1 MQVLWF
7 KRDLRLTDHMPLFE
21 ALRNRKVGGLT
32 MPLYIHEPSLI
43 ADPFC
48 ARQHQCFIHE
58 CLAEL
63 GSELEQLGGLL
74 YQQVGEAVQV
84 FDALHQQHGL
94 TAIWAHRETTQKSHY
109 ARDKAVRLWA
119 RQKGVAFHELPQNN
133 VIRGSEPEHRKQS
146 FQVYFDS
153 AVQQPIKNPTGKDLS
168 AYFFKQNH
176 CVLNPDHI
184 PKAQGDD
191 KPLRPKGGRSHA
203 RQLAARF
210 FTQPRIKAYPFS
222 ISSPNTAWDGCSRLS
237 PYLAYGVVSDREVM
251 QRLNDLV
258 NRTHQHASAAEI
270 EKVESAARFFLD
282 RLQWRQGYL
291 QQFEQCPDLED
302 IELIPAFKGVRQ
314 ATFNTEYF
322 EAWKNGLTGVPI
334 VDAIQR
340 CLNACGWVNMRSRAM
355 LVSYACMHLWLPWE
369 QVMLHLAH
377 QFVDFD
383 MAIHAGQHRIASGTS
398 HFQQLLIYNPLKNA
412 LKLDPKGEFVA
423 RWVPELAGLPPEHIH
438 TPWLLGA
445 LEPQQYGFVPG
456 ETYPLP
462 LVDNDK
468 ALAEAKAR
476 VHALRNA

>member
-21 ALRNRKVGGLT
+21 ALRNRKAGGLT

-63 GSELEQLGGLL
+63 ANELEALGGLL
-74 YQQVGEAVQV
+74 YQQVGEAEDV

-94 TAIWAHRETTQKSHY
+94 TAIWAHRETTQKSHH
-109 ARDKAVRLWA
+109 ARDRGVRQWA
-119 RQKGVAFHELPQNN
+119 RRNGVIFHELPQNN
-133 VIRGSEPEHRKQS
+133 VIRGSEPAHLKQS
-146 FQVYFDS
+146 FQAYFDA

-176 CVLNPDHI
+176 RVLIPSQI
-184 PKAQGDD
+184 PKAQGED
-191 KPLRPKGGRSHA
+191 KPLRPKGGRSQA
-203 RQLAARF
+203 RRLAARF
-210 FTQPRIKAYPFS
+210 FTGFRIKAYPFS
-222 ISSPNTAWDGCSRLS
+222 ISSPIRAWEGCSRLS

-258 NRTHQHASAAEI
+258 NRTHQHASPEEI
-270 EKVESAARFFLD
+270 QQVESAARFFLD

-291 QQFEQCPDLED
+291 QQYEHCPDLED
-302 IELIPAFKGVRQ
+302 TELIPAFKGVRQ
-314 ATFNTEYF
+314 ATFNAEHF

-369 QVMLHLAH
+369 DVMRHLAH
-377 QFVDFD
+377 QFIDFD

-423 RWVPELAGLPPEHIH
+423 RWVPELATLTASTIH
-438 TPWLLGA
+438 TPWLLSNA
-445 LEPQQYGFVPG
+445 EQRQLQFVPG
-456 ETYPLP
+456 ESYPLP
-462 LVDNDK
+462 LVDNDQ
-468 ALAEAKAR
+468 ALANAKAR
-476 VHALRNA
+476 VHALRTE

>member
-21 ALRNRKVGGLT
+21 ALRHRKTGGLT
-32 MPLYIHEPSLI
+32 MPVYIHEPSLI
-43 ADPFC
+43 ADPFF
-48 ARQHQCFIHE
+48 ARQHQCFIQE
-58 CLAEL
+58 CLTEL
-63 GSELEQLGGLL
+63 DTELERLGGLL
-74 YQQVGEAVQV
+74 YQLVGEAVQV

-94 TAIWAHRETTQKSHY
+94 TAIWAHRETTQRSHY
-109 ARDKAVRLWA
+109 MRDRAVRQWA
-119 RQKGVAFHELPQNN
+119 RQNGVAFHELPQNN
-133 VIRGSEPEHRKQS
+133 VIRGSEPEHLKQS
-146 FQVYFDS
+146 FQAYFDA
-153 AVQQPIKNPTGKDLS
+153 AVQQPIKNPTGKNLA
-168 AYFFKQNH
+168 AYFYKEDH
-176 CVLNPDHI
+176 VRLNAAQI

-191 KPLRPKGGRSHA
+191 KPLRPKGGRSRA
-203 RQLAARF
+203 KQLAARF
-210 FTQPRIKAYPFS
+210 FTEQRIKAYPFS
-222 ISSPNTAWDGCSRLS
+222 ISSPNTAWAGCSRLS

-258 NRTHQHASAAEI
+258 SRAHQHSSAAHI

-282 RLQWRQGYL
+282 RLQWRQGYF
-291 QQFEQCPDLED
+291 QQFEHCPELED
-302 IELIPAFKGVRQ
+302 TELIPAFKGVRQ
-314 ATFNTEYF
+314 AQFNAIFF
-322 EAWKNGLTGVPI
+322 EAWKCGQTGVPFI
-334 VDAIQR
+334 DAIQR
-340 CLNACGWVNMRSRAM
+340 CLDACGWVNMRARAM
-355 LVSYACMHLWLPWE
+355 LVSYACMQLWLPWE
-369 QVMLHLAH
+369 DVMKHLAH

-423 RWVPELAGLPPEHIH
+423 KWVPELAGLPPEHIH

-445 LEPQQYGFVPG
+445 VEQQRYGFVPG

-476 VHALRNA
+476 VHALRSA